1 MKPLGA
7 AGITLMLVFIGLRPS
22 PLRASEQEILAVKG
36 AYLAYSYDF
45 NQIYGRGVVFKWAG
59 YTVSSERLKIDINSR
74 LFYAF
79 GSVKLSRGETELQGD
94 DLAFSPET
102 GQGTLTVYGESIER
116 KNVGTHTP
124 EEDVVMPAPQLDQLT
139 LAHIQ
144 SSLLYCTCPE
154 IQITDTYEV
163 YGSEVTFY
171 VESLPSLS
179 FTRFKL
185 SDGIDPEP
193 KGFSLDKVWYTKSQ
207 GLIGQASYQYN
218 EDDLISSFSSV
229 HFEERS
235 ILKDY
240 PGPQRQA
247 DLMQTTSLV
256 YNDSTTLGFNGNY
269 SSSQLWNTNIWVN
282 KKWSERIT
290 TGFDFAFNKPVNY
303 KGEAWFGAQALVSGG
318 KYGDVSLSGR
328 SDLQDQVLGNLTY
341 GATFIKSLNVLLNSN
356 YSRIKISG
364 SDDFSEILSSALSLS
379 HYSKV
384 FNLSA
389 DYFLNKDLVGSESL
403 SRPQLRVGINPLTL
417 YGGLLSFHIDNILIY
432 SQFKTSGEQEQTY
445 NNNTIMSLSTHP
457 VNLPRGFSLDFRIS
471 AEQFVEK
478 EGRNFTSGGF
488 ILNLKKTLF
497 EGIVFETFYSTQSR
511 RRTQNW
517 LIEGTT
523 SQDLSLILRAN
534 PLSWLDGWASIS
546 YDPKSGAWQQSFAD
560 LSVTMFRNWRFHSL
574 LNYDFL
580 LNKLSNIDLY
590 LIRDAG
596 RFQLKFVWRSL
607 SKQFLVEL
615 IPL

>member
-1 MKPLGA
+1 MLPLPLGA
-7 AGITLMLVFIGLRPS
+7 
-22 PLRASEQEILAVKG
+22 SEREILAVKG

-45 NQIYGRGVVFKWAG
+45 NQIYGRSVAFNWAG
-59 YTVSSERLKIDINSR
+59 YTVSSARLKIDIKSR
-74 LFYAF
+74 QFYAL
-79 GSVKLSRGETELQGD
+79 GSVKLMRGETELQGD
-94 DLAFSPET
+94 DLVFNPET
-102 GQGTLTVYGESIER
+102 GQGTLTIYGESLER
-116 KNVGTHTP
+116 QNVGTLP
-124 EEDVVMPAPQLDQLT
+124 AEEGVFMTAPQLDRLT
-139 LAHIQ
+139 LDHIQ

-154 IQITDTYEV
+154 IQIMDTYEV

-218 EDDLISSFSSV
+218 EGDLISSFSNV
-229 HFEERS
+229 HYEERS
-235 ILKDY
+235 LLKDY
-240 PGPQRQA
+240 PGPQRQV
-247 DLMQTTSLV
+247 DLMHTTTLL
-256 YNDSTTLGFNGNY
+256 YDDSTTLGFNGNY
-269 SSSQLWNTNIWVN
+269 SSSRLWNTNIWIN

-303 KGEAWFGAQALVSGG
+303 KGEAWFGTQVLVSGG
-318 KYGDVSLSGR
+318 KYGDISLSGR
-328 SDLQDQVLGNLTY
+328 SDLQDQMLGNMTY
-341 GATFIKSLNVLLNSN
+341 GATFAKSLNVLLNSN

-364 SDDFSEILSSALSLS
+364 NDDYSEILSSTLSLS

-389 DYFLNKDLVGSESL
+389 DYFLNQDLVGSESL

-417 YGGLLSFHIDNILIY
+417 YAGLLSFHLDNILIY
-432 SQFKTSGEQEQTY
+432 SQFKTAEEREQSY
-445 NNNTIMSLSTHP
+445 NNNTVVSLATHP
-457 VNLPRGFSLDFRIS
+457 LSLPQGFSLDFRIS
-471 AEQFVEK
+471 VEQFVEK
-478 EGRNFTSGGF
+478 AGRNFTSGGF
-488 ILNLKKTLF
+488 ILNLKKTFL
-497 EGIVFETFYSTQSR
+497 EGLMFETFYSTQSR

-534 PLSWLDGWASIS
+534 PTSWLDGWASLS

-560 LSVTMFRNWRFHSL
+560 LSVTLFRNWRFHSL

-580 LNKLSNIDLY
+580 LRKLSNIDLY